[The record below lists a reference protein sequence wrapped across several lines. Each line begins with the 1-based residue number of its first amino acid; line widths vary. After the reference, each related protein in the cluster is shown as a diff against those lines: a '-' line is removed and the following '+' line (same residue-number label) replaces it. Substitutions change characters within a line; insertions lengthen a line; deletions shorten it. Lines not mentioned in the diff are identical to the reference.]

1 MLGSSL
7 DSEYCAYHFFSG
19 GVFVFPNCLLVS
31 MDNLFLQCRYMEE
44 NGHSSSI
51 TARAAHIIGRLG
63 GWWKNCDFFMI
74 VYLYFWSKKLGFL
87 LNKTMDLVYV
97 KWIRNCDVELL
108 SETLEF
114 VFNFLCFLLV
124 SRVKNWEVTHS
135 YFRYLLL
142 LFFNCY

>member
-1 MLGSSL
+1 VLGSSL

-63 GWWKNCDFFMI
+63 GLIRVFSCPLLI
-74 VYLYFWSKKLGFL
+74 VLLVNLG
-87 LNKTMDLVYV
+87 
-97 KWIRNCDVELL
+97 VEL
-108 SETLEF
+108 
-114 VFNFLCFLLV
+114 FLKLTSCIKTIEIALLAFLDFAG
-124 SRVKNWEVTHS
+124 K
-135 YFRYLLL
+135 
-142 LFFNCY
+142 